1 MPCKDMYGQYSA
13 QAEMDAG
20 LTKLLKGKY
29 EEDLT
34 AATQELSSLKQ
45 ETRHIFDIEKEN
57 KKTICT
63 NKINELTANIAQ
75 LDENLASLDEQIQR
89 LKEELKPPPQLSQSE
104 LAERKARHEAHMRAK
119 LARIHG
125 ISLDVL
131 QYGV

>member
-1 MPCKDMYGQYSA
+1 
-13 QAEMDAG
+13 MDAG

-34 AATQELSSLKQ
+34 AATQKLSSLKQ

-63 NKINELTANIAQ
+63 NKINELTAKIAQ

-89 LKEELKPPPQLSQSE
+89 FKEGHKPSRQSSPSE
-104 LAERKARHEAHMRAK
+104 IEEECTHN
-119 LARIHG
+119 I
-125 ISLDVL
+125 
-131 QYGV
+131 